1 MSITT
6 KISGL
11 KELKINIG
19 KVEKALLKAARKP
32 IRKALTAGANDLKK
46 SIRPQVP
53 VLKSAASFRAKGTVK
68 KNVRHKTKVAK
79 DGLSGRTFIGIRR
92 AGKKRMARVGE
103 NTRDNTDPFYWW
115 MVNYGTKKMPG
126 QHFMEKGANQGKD
139 RALKTTAKTFI
150 EEFGSAVK
158 KVTK

>member
-1 MSITT
+1 MGTTT

-11 KELKINIG
+11 AEIKINMG

-46 SIRPQVP
+46 SIRPNVP

-115 MVNYGTKKMPG
+115 MVNYGTQKMPG
-126 QHFMEKGANQGKD
+126 RHFIEKGASQGKD
-139 RALKTTAKTFI
+139 RALKTTAQTFL
-150 EEFGSAVK
+150 EEFK
-158 KVTK
+158 KETKNIIK